1 MIRLAEQYQFLG
13 RSSFDLLKMSE
24 VKRAYQTLGLQDR
37 ASFKEVMEA
46 HRDLADVWDPERFFN
61 NPRLQKKATE
71 NIQSIDEA
79 FQILRSYHLR
89 EKDSQL
95 NSSRKF
101 SSEILSPSE
110 PRESQIEV
118 QEQSKKSSFYDEV
131 FLERVVQP
139 KKRIPIWFIPVPI
152 FLVFALIIYFVTP
165 SKEEQEQL
173 FEFPKNTQQKA
184 PEDQLSDGKKEDLD
198 SGEESINPITEDK
211 KIAKKSTGNILNP
224 PRQVMIPSP
233 PVEKSKGQKKL
244 INPPIKTPSEKFKP
258 AHSVQTDKP
267 FLRRGALRPE
277 KEAIDVEASFNQS
290 SEGELANQAFRMLKE
305 GSPIIRRFVTGE
317 TIAGLKYQE
326 WRTIRSNGSEFWIDL
341 VAYRPTD
348 NAEFHLVWRVSI
360 KTGTVTAL
368 SQAAR
373 DLQFQSVPPQDS

>member
-1 MIRLAEQYQFLG
+1 
-13 RSSFDLLKMSE
+13 MSE

-233 PVEKSKGQKKL
+233 PVEKS
-244 INPPIKTPSEKFKP
+244 
-258 AHSVQTDKP
+258 
-267 FLRRGALRPE
+267 
-277 KEAIDVEASFNQS
+277 
-290 SEGELANQAFRMLKE
+290 
-305 GSPIIRRFVTGE
+305 
-317 TIAGLKYQE
+317 
-326 WRTIRSNGSEFWIDL
+326 
-341 VAYRPTD
+341 
-348 NAEFHLVWRVSI
+348 
-360 KTGTVTAL
+360 
-368 SQAAR
+368 
-373 DLQFQSVPPQDS
+373 